1 MSENLIYDDISRYIR
16 RHARDQRLSLSQL
29 AEDSRISRQT
39 LYKIMEGDAE
49 AKLSTIIRLS
59 GTLQV
64 HPLDMMRAFFGSQNL
79 PVQASATAKYPLDA
93 SSFIEDV
100 TVPDNMRVWIN
111 QRFIKTWKIQNTGKR
126 VWQNRRLVCMDPKLT
141 FEITNQ
147 EEMEVSQPAL
157 NRRLIPAQD
166 SIAIPLTRPGQTIE
180 LSVEFTTPTY
190 PGTQISYWKMIDEV
204 KDYCFP
210 EFEGLS
216 CLVQVISI

>member
-1 MSENLIYDDISRYIR
+1 MGDNNISDDFSRYIR

-29 AEDSRISRQT
+29 AENSRISRQT
-39 LYKIMEGDAE
+39 LYKIMKGDAE

-59 GTLQV
+59 GALQV

-79 PVQASATAKYPLDA
+79 PAQPFATAKYPLDA

-111 QRFIKTWKIQNTGKR
+111 QRFLKTWKIQNTGKT
-126 VWQNRRLVCMDPKLT
+126 VWRNRRLVCMDSKLT
-141 FEITNQ
+141 FEITNL
-147 EEMEVSQPAL
+147 EEREVSQPAL

-166 SIAIPLTRPGQTIE
+166 SIAIPLTHPGQTVE
-180 LSVEFTTPTY
+180 LSVEFTTPSY